1 MYRRYLSIL
10 AVLALVLVATLGG
23 SNQASAAGESGLAQ
37 AIAAQERNTDSL
49 LAIDGVIGTAVGQG
63 NAGGHVVLALTTSA
77 GVRGIPGSVDGVTV
91 RPYVTGE
98 ITAQPKP
105 GTGGVDRTARF
116 DRPVPIG
123 VSTGHPDITAGTIGA
138 RVIDAA
144 IALSDAGRLDNSTPS
159 DGYGTPSSTTV
170 GATIGL
176 PLRKYGR
183 TTGQTDGKVDA
194 INAAV
199 NVGYDTGTARFV
211 GQVIIKGQKG
221 SFSAGG
227 DSGSLIVT
235 KDGNNPVALLFAGNS
250 QVTIANPI
258 DAVLSR
264 FNVTID
270 DGSVAPPLVTTGS
283 VAGTVTDTDTS
294 LPISGANVSAGGQSA
309 TTAGD
314 GTYTIANVP
323 TGSVTVVASASGFA
337 TDSTSVTVTENLTS
351 TANFALAPVQ
361 TGTASGNSISYS
373 ETGGKSGDKDLRV
386 TLLVVDG
393 GGTGIAGA
401 SIDIDLSRDGTV
413 IASGSGLTDSAGS
426 ITFRLRNAASGTYT
440 IEVMSLTA
448 DGFNRD
454 GITPPNDHIK

>member
-1 MYRRYLSIL
+1 
-10 AVLALVLVATLGG
+10 
-23 SNQASAAGESGLAQ
+23 
-37 AIAAQERNTDSL
+37 
-49 LAIDGVIGTAVGQG
+49 
-63 NAGGHVVLALTTSA
+63 
-77 GVRGIPGSVDGVTV
+77 
-91 RPYVTGE
+91 
-98 ITAQPKP
+98 
-105 GTGGVDRTARF
+105 
-116 DRPVPIG
+116 

-294 LPISGANVSAGGQSA
+294 LPISGANVH
-309 TTAGD
+309 
-314 GTYTIANVP
+314 IHHRKR
-323 TGSVTVVASASGFA
+323 
-337 TDSTSVTVTENLTS
+337 TDW
-351 TANFALAPVQ
+351 F
-361 TGTASGNSISYS
+361 GNCGRFCI
-373 ETGGKSGDKDLRV
+373 R
-386 TLLVVDG
+386 
-393 GGTGIAGA
+393 ICH
-401 SIDIDLSRDGTV
+401 
-413 IASGSGLTDSAGS
+413 
-426 ITFRLRNAASGTYT
+426 
-440 IEVMSLTA
+440 
-448 DGFNRD
+448 GFNIGD
-454 GITPPNDHIK
+454 SN